1 MLPDEAPLLYVLRQH
16 CHVAVKIYLSCVA
29 TNIKESF
36 LLFLSNKDLYGT
48 NPWTKTVNYLHGSV

>member
-1 MLPDEAPLLYVLRQH
+1 MFLDNIDML
-16 CHVAVKIYLSCVA
+16 LSKYILVA

-48 NPWTKTVNYLHGSV
+48 NPWTKTKTVNYLHGSV